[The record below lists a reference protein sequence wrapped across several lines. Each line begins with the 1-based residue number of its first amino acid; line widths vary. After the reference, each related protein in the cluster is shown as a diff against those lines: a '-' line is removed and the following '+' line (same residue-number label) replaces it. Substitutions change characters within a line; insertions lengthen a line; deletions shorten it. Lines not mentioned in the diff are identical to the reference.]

1 MSGNNGLGDS
11 TGLGPYAAI
20 TVEANSTISEGDVV
34 AINQSASDQ
43 RYKLVD
49 PATSGTADIDQ
60 VTGVAKDD
68 IASGE
73 RGTVQVSGSVIAS
86 VDSGVAQG
94 ANLAT
99 GTNAGQFADGDG
111 TGIVALSNEGG
122 TDSTGTSLAANEAEV
137 LL

>member
-1 MSGNNGLGDS
+1 MSGNNALGDY
-11 TGLGPYAAI
+11 TGYGEKSGM
-20 TVEANSTISEGDVV
+20 TVEANSAISAGDVL
-34 AINQSASDQ
+34 AINQGASDQ
-43 RYKLVD
+43 RFKLVD
-49 PATSGTADIDQ
+49 PANSGTANIDQ
-60 VTGVAKDD
+60 VAGVATED

-73 RGTVQVSGSVIAS
+73 RGNMAVSGSYIAS
-86 VDSGVAQG
+86 VDTGVSQG

-111 TGIVALSNEGG
+111 TGTVALSNEGG